1 MSSVNGFV
9 FVCCVLCAV
18 FCCVCVFFSLAFYES
33 DGNVTA
39 RYDQPARRRMTLDE
53 EWCEVSVSV
62 ANDPDNF
69 ASWEK
74 LIEYSCKGL
83 NKASSRDKIETFR
96 TSYEQFLKKWSFCE
110 RYWIN
115 YAQLEWQLGNTD
127 RCLLIYRRSLS
138 LIPHSNLIWISY
150 LKLLPLCELEYQN
163 LLAVYR
169 EAELRIGLHYH
180 SYEFW
185 RLYLEL
191 EENHRGKSIY
201 WFNLL
206 KKIVEIPIYN
216 YSYFFQL
223 LFDEIENLNQDN
235 ILLMVTRD
243 DLVKKLKLQHSLEE
257 LDLKRINYR
266 DLKSKLKKIYTDAYI
281 TTQFKSF
288 ELYEYEKGVKLEFYS
303 PQMAKSYQEL
313 DNWSRYLQ
321 FIVING
327 DDLQIRQLFHR
338 ALVPLCEY
346 PDIWLQFAQYY
357 ISSQKIQDAKHVLY
371 KSLLHLRGSN
381 KSVVQLKLVKLEL
394 SHRNYLKARDIL
406 LYALGESP
414 NNVELLL
421 QLIHVEKYISTD
433 PQQFNEFLVQLV
445 TTQNDTDVALELFK
459 QLPRERT
466 DAQLRAQL
474 STTLHD
480 DARYWILTLDDML
493 ITHDV
498 SSVLELY
505 NECVSNNRLHHRDKL
520 VQWHAQHLT
529 RFVPSDYR
537 ADCALALGIN

>member
-18 FCCVCVFFSLAFYES
+18 FVVCVIFFFLAFCES

-53 EWCEVSVSV
+53 EWCEVSLSV

-163 LLAVYR
+163 LLTVYR

-459 QLPRERT
+459 QLPHQRT